1 MHISEGILSAPVLV
15 SGATLT
21 AAGTAIGL
29 KKLDYDRVPQ
39 VAILSAGFFVAC
51 LVHVPIGPASTHL
64 ILNGLMGLF
73 LGWVAFPAILIGL
86 ILQAALFQFGG
97 LTSLGVNC
105 LNMAL
110 PAVLCFYAFR
120 RGIRSENM
128 TLSMTASFLCGSIAV
143 LLGSL
148 MLALSL
154 VCSGEHFLVVA
165 KVVVMAHLPVMVIE
179 GLITALCVRFLKRVK
194 PEILEV
200 VYEQQNENEFRSS
213 KPDR

>member
-15 SGATLT
+15 SGAALT
-21 AAGTAIGL
+21 AAGTAVGL
-29 KKLDYDRVPQ
+29 KKLDYDRIPQ
-39 VAILSAGFFVAC
+39 VAILSAGFFVTC

-86 ILQAALFQFGG
+86 ILQAVLFQFGG
-97 LTSLGVNC
+97 LTSLGVNT

-120 RGIRSENM
+120 RGIRSENI
-128 TLSMTASFLCGSIAV
+128 TLSMTASFLCGSGAV

-148 MLALSL
+148 MLAMSL
-154 VCSGEHFLVVA
+154 VFAGEYFLVVA
-165 KVVVMAHLPVMVIE
+165 KIAVMAHLPVMIIE

-200 VYEQQNENEFRSS
+200 VYEH
-213 KPDR
+213 

>member
-15 SGATLT
+15 SGAALT
-21 AAGTAIGL
+21 VAGTAVGL
-29 KKLDYDRVPQ
+29 KRLDYDRIPQ

-86 ILQAALFQFGG
+86 ILQAVLFQFGG
-97 LTSLGVNC
+97 LTSLGVNT

-110 PAVLCFYAFR
+110 PAVICFFAFR
-120 RGIRSENM
+120 AGIKSENM
-128 TLSMTASFLCGSIAV
+128 NISMAASFLCGSGAV

-148 MLALSL
+148 MLAASL
-154 VCSGEHFLVVA
+154 VFTGEHFLVVA
-165 KVVVMAHLPVMVIE
+165 KIVVIAHLPVMVIE
-179 GLITALCVRFLKRVK
+179 GLIAALCVRFLRRVK
-194 PEILEV
+194 PEVLEV
-200 VYEQQNENEFRSS
+200 IYEQHN
-213 KPDR
+213 

>member
-15 SGATLT
+15 SGAALT
-21 AAGTAIGL
+21 VAGTTIGL
-29 KKLDYDRVPQ
+29 KKLDYDRIPQ

-51 LVHVPIGPASTHL
+51 LVHIPIGPASAHL

-86 ILQAALFQFGG
+86 ILQAVLFQFGG
-97 LTSLGVNC
+97 LTSLGVNT

-120 RGIRSENM
+120 RGIRSENIA
-128 TLSMTASFLCGSIAV
+128 LYMTASFLAGSMAV

-148 MLALSL
+148 MLAMSL
-154 VCSGEHFLVVA
+154 VFAGEYF
-165 KVVVMAHLPVMVIE
+165 LPVQT
-179 GLITALCVRFLKRVK
+179 L
-194 PEILEV
+194 P
-200 VYEQQNENEFRSS
+200 
-213 KPDR
+213 

>member
-1 MHISEGILSAPVLV
+1 MHISEGILSPPVLV
-15 SGATLT
+15 AGAALSV
-21 AAGTAIGL
+21 AGTAVGL
-29 KKLDYDRVPQ
+29 KKLDYDRIPQ

-51 LVHVPIGPASTHL
+51 LVHVPIGPASAHL

-86 ILQAALFQFGG
+86 VLQAVLFQFGG

-120 RGIRSENM
+120 AGIRAKNM
-128 TLSMTASFLCGSIAV
+128 AFSMTASFLCGSMAV

-154 VCSGEHFLVVA
+154 VFTGEHFLVVA
-165 KVVVMAHLPVMVIE
+165 KVVVIAHLPVMVIE

-200 VYEQQNENEFRSS
+200 LYDPRNDKEPQVAKSYS
-213 KPDR
+213 

>member
-1 MHISEGILSAPVLV
+1 MHISEGILSPPVLV
-15 SGATLT
+15 AGVALSV
-21 AAGTAIGL
+21 AGTAVGL
-29 KKLDYDRVPQ
+29 KKLDYDRIPQ

-51 LVHVPIGPASTHL
+51 LVHVPIGPVSAHL

-86 ILQAALFQFGG
+86 VLQAVLFQFGG

-110 PAVLCFYAFR
+110 PAVLCFYTFR
-120 RGIRSENM
+120 RVIRGNNK
-128 TLSMTASFLCGSIAV
+128 TLSMTASFLCGAMAV

-148 MLALSL
+148 MVAMSL
-154 VCSGEHFLVVA
+154 VFAGDHFLVVA
-165 KVVVMAHLPVMVIE
+165 KVVVIAHLPVMGIE
-179 GLITALCVRFLKRVK
+179 GMITALCVRFLKRVK

-200 VYEQQNENEFRSS
+200 VYEQPN
-213 KPDR
+213 

>member
-1 MHISEGILSAPVLV
+1 MHISEGILSAPVLA
-15 SGATLT
+15 SGAALT
-21 AAGTAIGL
+21 VAGTAIGL
-29 KKLDYDRVPQ
+29 KKLDYDRIPQ

-86 ILQAALFQFGG
+86 ILQAVLFQFGG
-97 LTSLGVNC
+97 LTSLGINA

-110 PAVLCFYAFR
+110 PAVLCFFAFKT
-120 RGIRSENM
+120 GIRSEN
-128 TLSMTASFLCGSIAV
+128 LIISMVASFLCGSLAV

-148 MLALSL
+148 MLAMSL
-154 VCSGEHFLVVA
+154 VFAGDHFLVVA
-165 KVVVMAHLPVMVIE
+165 KIVVIAHLPVMLIE
-179 GLITALCVRFLKRVK
+179 GLIATLCVRFLRRVK

-200 VYEQQNENEFRSS
+200 VYDQ
-213 KPDR
+213 

>member
-15 SGATLT
+15 SGAALT
-21 AAGTAIGL
+21 VAGTAVGL
-29 KKLDYDRVPQ
+29 KRLDYDRIPQ

-73 LGWVAFPAILIGL
+73 LGWAAFPAILIGL
-86 ILQAALFQFGG
+86 VLQAVLFQFGG
-97 LTSLGVNC
+97 LTSLGVNT

-110 PAVLCFYAFR
+110 PAVICSCALRA
-120 RGIRSENM
+120 GIKSESV
-128 TLSMTASFLCGSIAV
+128 TLSMATSFLCGSGAV

-148 MLALSL
+148 MLAASL
-154 VCSGEHFLVVA
+154 VFTGEYFLVVA
-165 KVVVMAHLPVMVIE
+165 KIVVIAHLPVMVIE
-179 GLITALCVRFLKRVK
+179 GLIATLCVRFLRRAK

-200 VYEQQNENEFRSS
+200 VYEQHNQET
-213 KPDR
+213 